1 MEDDNRIQL
10 NIAICDDEP
19 VFVRKIGQICRE
31 ILGKRYD
38 LMLETAE
45 SGQELL
51 QKTMPVQIAIL
62 DVRMPGTDG
71 IELAR
76 TLLCKYPKCRIL
88 FVSGYTNIV
97 SDVYEVPHLCL
108 ILKDQ
113 LELKL
118 PCYLR
123 RAAAMAAEESGK
135 TIGIVVGKQVVDIS
149 LCDIVTL
156 ERRGHITF
164 GKLADGS
171 MIQTKEKLVDLL
183 QRIGSCRFV
192 RCHISYAVNLSFVK
206 QEEFN
211 GFRMKTGDWVP
222 ISRPHQQDC
231 RDAFWRFISEQPE
244 AFREIS

>member
-76 TLLCKYPKCRIL
+76 TLLGKYPKCRIL
-88 FVSGYTNIV
+88 FVSGYTSIV

-118 PCYLR
+118 PRYLE
-123 RAAAMAAEESGK
+123 RAASMAAEDSGK
-135 TIGIVVGKQVVDIS
+135 TIGIVIGKQVQEIS
-149 LCDIVTL
+149 LSDVVTL

-164 GKLADGS
+164 IKFEDGS
-171 MIQTKEKLVDLL
+171 VIQTKEKLVDLL
-183 QRIGSCRFV
+183 QRIGSYRFV
-192 RCHISYAVNLSFVK
+192 RCHISYAVNLAYVER
-206 QEEFN
+206 EEEN
-211 GFRMKTGDWVP
+211 GFRMKTGQWVP
-222 ISRPHQQDC
+222 ISRPHQQQC
-231 RDAFWRFISEQPE
+231 RESLWWYLSTQV
-244 AFREIS
+244 